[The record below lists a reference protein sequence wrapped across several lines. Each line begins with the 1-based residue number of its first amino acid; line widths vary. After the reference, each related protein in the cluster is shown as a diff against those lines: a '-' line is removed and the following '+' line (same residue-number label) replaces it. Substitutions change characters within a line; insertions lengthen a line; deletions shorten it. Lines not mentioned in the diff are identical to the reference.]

1 MNFSLRDSKN
11 NLLFHEAIPS
21 KSIEMISPNYLH
33 TTRFP

>member
-21 KSIEMISPNYLH
+21 KSMETISPNYFH